1 MSQIG
6 SKRSSGPDSC
16 RPAPRVFADLLGGA
30 LRCMAEFGKESDRLL
45 QRVTRL
51 AEKSMQHL
59 TNSAPDT
66 VYDQVSEPLELAVR
80 SRKQPTNR
88 LIADLTVQFLEQNQ
102 INAMNSLTICR
113 M

>member
-1 MSQIG
+1 
-6 SKRSSGPDSC
+6 
-16 RPAPRVFADLLGGA
+16 
-30 LRCMAEFGKESDRLL
+30 
-45 QRVTRL
+45 
-51 AEKSMQHL
+51 MQHL

-66 VYDQVSEPLELAVR
+66 VYDQVPEPLELAVR

-88 LIADLTVQFLEQNQ
+88 LIADLSAQSLEQKQ